1 MAANISRRGTTVLTK
16 EQIEF
21 EIASER
27 KFIERQRQA
36 QIRMSTQNSGV
47 RSGTISAD
55 LAAFDISIWNA
66 EARIAEHEEQLKE
79 LQK

>member
-1 MAANISRRGTTVLTK
+1 MAANISRRGTTVLNK

-21 EIASER
+21 EIATER

-79 LQK
+79 L

>member
-1 MAANISRRGTTVLTK
+1 MTK
-16 EQIEF
+16 DELQYQI
-21 EIASER
+21 ATER

-79 LQK
+79 LEK

>member
-1 MAANISRRGTTVLTK
+1 MTK

-27 KFIERQRQA
+27 KFIEKQRAA
-36 QIRMSTQNSGV
+36 QERMRTQNSGV
-47 RSGTISAD
+47 RAGTVSAD

-66 EARIAEHEEQLKE
+66 EARIAKHEEQLKE
-79 LQK
+79 L